1 MTIDRASVE
10 RLAQYISPDVRAVM
24 LAQADRI
31 DALEYLLCGAETVLE
46 AWDRGD
52 EADFRQAIEEMRAD
66 VEAMK

>member
-1 MTIDRASVE
+1 MAKWNMTLCDMHRVE
-10 RLAQYISPDVRAVM
+10 TQHLRDKLAN
-24 LAQADRI
+24 
-31 DALEYLLCGAETVLE
+31 LLGGAETVLE